1 MVAFITGMIVGV
13 PLSLVSIKLLS
24 GVDDINQQLII
35 LDTKVERLIDKTPS
49 TSGTVRLP
57 FEGRN

>member
-1 MVAFITGMIVGV
+1 MFAFLTGMVVGV

-35 LDTKVERLIDKTPS
+35 LDTKVERLIDKKEN
-49 TSGTVRLP
+49 RLP

>member
-35 LDTKVERLIDKTPS
+35 LDTKVERLIDKTSS

>member
-1 MVAFITGMIVGV
+1 MLAFLTGVIVGV
-13 PLSLVSIKLLS
+13 PISLVSIKLLS

-35 LDTKVERLIDKTPS
+35 LDSKVERVIDNQK
-49 TSGTVRLP
+49 GNRLP

>member
-1 MVAFITGMIVGV
+1 MFLIMFAFFTGMIVGV

-35 LDTKVERLIDKTPS
+35 LDSKVERVIDNQKEN
-49 TSGTVRLP
+49 RLP

>member
-1 MVAFITGMIVGV
+1 MFAFFTGMIVGV

-35 LDTKVERLIDKTPS
+35 LDSKVERVIDNQK
-49 TSGTVRLP
+49 GNRLP

>member
-1 MVAFITGMIVGV
+1 MLAFIKGMIVGV

-35 LDTKVERLIDKTPS
+35 LDSKVERVIDNQK
-49 TSGTVRLP
+49 GNRLP

>member
-1 MVAFITGMIVGV
+1 MLAFLTGVIVGV
-13 PLSLVSIKLLS
+13 PLSLVSLKLLS

-35 LDTKVERLIDKTPS
+35 LDSKVERVIDNQKEN
-49 TSGTVRLP
+49 RLP

>member
-1 MVAFITGMIVGV
+1 MLLIMFAFFTGMIVGV

-35 LDTKVERLIDKTPS
+35 LDTKVERLIDKKEN
-49 TSGTVRLP
+49 RLP